1 MTYHYHHPWARP
13 ARFENEIRHVFNRF
27 FADAGTPSEWTPRVD
42 VREEDARF
50 VIVADIP
57 GVELADI
64 EISTEKNVLTI
75 KGERKAET
83 KTENAKLTRTERS
96 HGAFA
101 RSFTL
106 PESVDTDAITASGKN
121 GVLEIAIPKKPQAA
135 PRKIEITH

>member
-1 MTYHYHHPWARP
+1 MTIMHYHPWARP
-13 ARFENEIRHVFNRF
+13 ARFDNEIRHVFNRF
-27 FADAGTPSEWTPRVD
+27 FADAGAAAEWTPRVD
-42 VREEDARF
+42 VREEDTRY
-50 VIVADIP
+50 VLVADIP

-64 EISTEKNVLTI
+64 EISCEKNVLTL
-75 KGERKAET
+75 KGERKTET
-83 KTENAKLTRTERS
+83 KTDNAKLTRVERS

-106 PESVDTDAITASGKN
+106 PESVDAEAITASAKN

>member
-1 MTYHYHHPWARP
+1 MTFYYHPWARP
-13 ARFENEIRHVFNRF
+13 ARFENEIRNAFNRCA
-27 FADAGTPSEWTPRVD
+27 ADAGNVTEWTPRVD
-42 VREEDARF
+42 IREEDNRY
-50 VIVADIP
+50 VVVADIP

-75 KGERKAET
+75 KGERKSET
-83 KTENAKLTRTERS
+83 QTDGAKLTRIERS
-96 HGAFA
+96 HGSFA

-106 PESVDTDAITASGKN
+106 PESVDKDAITASGKN